1 MIVLLFSLLLQPASR
16 CWAIGST
23 PSSSVQPAASS
34 SSEQAPRQKPA
45 IRNTYAGGQDE
56 DDLRVQKQ
64 LFVPTAIL
72 DRRTLNLKVVKN
84 ARSGSADVDDGDG
97 GSQNQ

>member
-1 MIVLLFSLLLQPASR
+1 MIVLLFSLLLQPTSR
-16 CWAIGST
+16 CWAIGGTQTS
-23 PSSSVQPAASS
+23 PIQPNGASSSVQDSN
-34 SSEQAPRQKPA
+34 QRPA

-97 GSQNQ
+97 GPQNQ